1 MGRITVT
8 FDEDNFTSL
17 LTMAYG
23 GIRQSLLGMKRGSI
37 PERESKHMKK
47 IVDEALDAL
56 LEDIV
61 LESDVDEQTKLAII
75 VATSYTTA
83 EEGSKLRRDIERV
96 VVKDNAKR
104 RRDDLFEFL
113 KKKFGDLDGEE

>member
-1 MGRITVT
+1 MGRITIT
-8 FDEDNFTSL
+8 FDEENFTSL

-23 GIRQSLLGMKRGSI
+23 GIRQSLLSVKHGDI
-37 PERESKHMKK
+37 PKRESKQLKR

-75 VATSYTTA
+75 VATAYATS
-83 EEGSKLRRDIERV
+83 EEDSKLRRDIESV
-96 VVKDNAKR
+96 VTKDYDKR
-104 RRDDLFEFL
+104 RRDGLFEFL
-113 KKKFGDLDGEE
+113 KKEFGGLDDEE

>member
-8 FDEDNFTSL
+8 FDENNFTSL

-23 GIRQSLLGMKRGSI
+23 GIRQSLLDIKHGRITG
-37 PERESKHMKK
+37 RESKQIKK

-61 LESDVDEQTKLAII
+61 LESDVNEETKLAII
-75 VATSYTTA
+75 VATSYATA
-83 EEGSKLRRDIERV
+83 EEGSKLRRDIERA

-104 RRDDLFEFL
+104 RRDDLLEFL
-113 KKKFGDLDGEE
+113 KGKFGDLDGEE

>member
-1 MGRITVT
+1 MGRITIT

-23 GIRQSLLGMKRGSI
+23 GIRQSLLSIKRGNI
-37 PERESKHMKK
+37 PERGSKELKK

-61 LESDVDEQTKLAII
+61 LESDVSEETKLAII
-75 VATSYTTA
+75 VATAYATA
-83 EEGSKLRRDIERV
+83 EEGSRLRHDVEKAVLKSDI
-96 VVKDNAKR
+96 KR
-104 RRDDLFEFL
+104 HRDDLFEFL
-113 KKKFGDLDGEE
+113 KGKFGDLDDEE

>member
-1 MGRITVT
+1 MGRITLT

-23 GIRQSLLGMKRGSI
+23 GIRQSLLSIKHGHI
-37 PERESKHMKK
+37 PERGSKQLKK

-61 LESDVDEQTKLAII
+61 FESDVDEQTKLAII
-75 VATSYTTA
+75 VATAYATA
-83 EEGSKLRRDIERV
+83 EEGSRLRRDVERV
-96 VVKDNAKR
+96 ITKDDDKR
-104 RRDDLFEFL
+104 RRDGLFEFL
-113 KKKFGDLDGEE
+113 KKEFGGLDDEE

>member
-1 MGRITVT
+1 MGRITIT
-8 FDEDNFTSL
+8 FDEENFTSL

-23 GIRQSLLGMKRGSI
+23 GIRQSLLSIKSGHI
-37 PERESKHMKK
+37 PERKSKELKK

-61 LESDVDEQTKLAII
+61 LESDVNEETKLAII
-75 VATSYTTA
+75 VATAYATS
-83 EEGSKLRRDIERV
+83 EEGSRLRNDIERV
-96 VVKDNAKR
+96 VLESDIKR

-113 KKKFGDLDGEE
+113 KGKFGDLDDKE